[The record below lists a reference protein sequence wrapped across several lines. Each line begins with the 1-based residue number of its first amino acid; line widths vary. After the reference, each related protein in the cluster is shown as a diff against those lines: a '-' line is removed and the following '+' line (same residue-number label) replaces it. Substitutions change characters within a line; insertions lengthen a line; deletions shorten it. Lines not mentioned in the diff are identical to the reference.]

1 MNIEVECVEDGCE
14 GFYRVLINDQDA
26 CFEAEELSSA
36 FHDAFTFLGFN
47 INYKDV
53 EEFKEIV

>member
-1 MNIEVECVEDGCE
+1 MNIEVECVDDGVE
-14 GFYRVLINDQDA
+14 GFYRVFINNEGA
-26 CFEAEELSSA
+26 CFESSELSSA

-53 EEFKEIV
+53 EEFGEIV